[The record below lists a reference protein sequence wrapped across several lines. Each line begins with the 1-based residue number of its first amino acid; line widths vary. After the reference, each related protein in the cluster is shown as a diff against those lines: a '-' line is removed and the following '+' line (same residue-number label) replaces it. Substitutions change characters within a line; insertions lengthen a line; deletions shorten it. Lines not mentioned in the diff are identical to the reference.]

1 MWQRIQTLYLAIAL
15 ALVGSLFFCK
25 MATILGADG
34 ALETIK
40 FTEKTGYLLCII
52 MLFTANLLSLL
63 TFKFRMLQMRVC
75 IITALMLLGFQIW
88 IAVDFF
94 NNKAQFVYSFTAV
107 FPLVA
112 AILDVIAARAILM
125 DEAMVREAN
134 RLRKSKKNRKRR

>member
-1 MWQRIQTLYLAIAL
+1 MWQRIQTLFLAIAV

-25 MATILGADG
+25 MATVLGADG
-34 ALETIK
+34 ASETIR
-40 FTEKTGYLLCII
+40 FSEKLGYLLCII
-52 MLFTANLLSLL
+52 MLFTANVIALL

-75 IITALMLLGFQIW
+75 IIAALMLLGFQAW

-94 NNKAQFVYSFTAV
+94 RMKAQFVYSFTAV

-112 AILDVIAARAILM
+112 AILDVLAARAIIM

-134 RLRKSKKNRKRR
+134 RLRKSKKNRKR